1 MGSCAGIQLAERPS
15 FYSQSAS
22 QVSIREAIDKAK
34 AAKESNFLSCSKQ
47 CPDMSWFLKV
57 LMRPECQLTFWPR
70 YILQEKIGQ
79 A

>member
-1 MGSCAGIQLAERPS
+1 MDQHAVFLCISAKAMGSCAGIQLAERPS

-47 CPDMSWFLKV
+47 CPDMS
-57 LMRPECQLTFWPR
+57 
-70 YILQEKIGQ
+70 
-79 A
+79 